1 MSEGQPHRQRGQ
13 AFVELALLLPIVL
26 LLLGGAVDL
35 GRAYF
40 LGIETS
46 NGAAQAALYV
56 ADNSSN
62 TGSPPTSFSSTELK
76 TIVAAS
82 YGGSVLACPDVS
94 VVQNQ
99 SGTATGPSSV
109 NSDTYPTSGPFYEYV
124 TVTCRF
130 APLTPLFPIDFSLRA
145 TSSDY
150 VVEAN

>member
-1 MSEGQPHRQRGQ
+1 MRKGSENRQQGQ
-13 AFVELALLLPIVL
+13 AFVELALLLPIIV

-62 TGSPPTSFSSTELK
+62 TGSPPTSYSSTELK

-82 YGGSVLACPDVS
+82 YGGSLLACPAVS

-99 SGTATGPSSV
+99 SPTGSGPSSV
-109 NSDTYPTSGPFYEYV
+109 NSDTYPKSGSFYEYV
-124 TVTCRF
+124 SVTCKF